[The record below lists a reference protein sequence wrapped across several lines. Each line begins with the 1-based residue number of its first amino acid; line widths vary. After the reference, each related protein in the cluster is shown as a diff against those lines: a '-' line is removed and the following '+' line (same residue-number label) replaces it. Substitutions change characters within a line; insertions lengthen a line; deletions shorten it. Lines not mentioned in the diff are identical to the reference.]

1 MKIIESIHE
10 LCVEDYDSKD
20 SEEFLDSV
28 KEVNE
33 FLDVISTS
41 LDHKEMMKLDD
52 LIASSQ
58 VAAEKQGFEMGFK
71 YAMSLI
77 KECGLQ

>member
-1 MKIIESIHE
+1 MNMIDSIYE
-10 LCVEDYDSKD
+10 LTIEDYDSKD
-20 SEEFLDSV
+20 SKEFLKSA

-33 FLDVISTS
+33 FLNIINTS

-58 VAAEKQGFEMGFK
+58 VAAEKQGFRNGFK

-77 KECGLQ
+77 KECGLK

>member
-52 LIASSQ
+52 LIASI
-58 VAAEKQGFEMGFK
+58 AI
-71 YAMSLI
+71 L
-77 KECGLQ
+77 